1 MTKAKTERKLQEQAE
16 FINNAV
22 SDAIFRNEFQK
33 ENGISLDDA
42 ADALERQK
50 AIYKQKMSMYINE
63 QFYKLNSLV
72 NLVVGAVNTIAGKAV
87 IDAKNELYKRKD
99 LWRHE
104 IKYNARLAEKKY
116 YDYEKIHMRNFGVR
130 YNLFLDYLSAIEDNI
145 SKDVDMLTYS
155 IAQVLSKHNQEDAM
169 LKAQI
174 ETARTMCEY
183 ACCVFDRLI
192 QEANKKVYNECCKY
206 SFSTM
211 LLEKPFDYTP
221 YFAPARITPVF
232 HHWDKVTAMLC
243 KTDKDGEPI
252 ILDDDP
258 NCKLAFQIIERKI
271 VSEDFLNKA
280 GYDALKLNPECIKE
294 SISDEDLK
302 ELEDKFGKIEL

>member
-1 MTKAKTERKLQEQAE
+1 MTKEKTERKLQEQAE
-16 FINNAV
+16 LINNTV
-22 SDAIFRNEFQK
+22 FETVFGYMFQK
-33 ENGISLDDA
+33 ENGISLDA
-42 ADALERQK
+42 ATDTFERQK

-155 IAQVLSKHNQEDAM
+155 IAQVLSKHNQKDAM

-192 QEANKKVYNECCKY
+192 KEANKKVYNECCKY
-206 SFSTM
+206 SLSTM
-211 LLEKPFDYTP
+211 QLRKPFDYTP
-221 YFAPARITPVF
+221 YFAPARLTAVF
-232 HHWDKVTAMLC
+232 HYWDKITARLC
-243 KTDKDGEPI
+243 KSENDVPI
-252 ILDDDP
+252 SLNDDP
-258 NCKLAFQIIERKI
+258 NCKLAFEIIEKKLT
-271 VSEDFLNKA
+271 SEDFLNKA
-280 GYDALKLNPECIKE
+280 GYDALKLNPECIKG

-302 ELEDKFGKIEL
+302 VLEDKFGKIE

>member
-33 ENGISLDDA
+33 ENGISLDA
-42 ADALERQK
+42 ATDTFERQK

-116 YDYEKIHMRNFGVR
+116 YDYEKVHMRNFGVR

-145 SKDVDMLTYS
+145 GKDVDMLTYS
-155 IAQVLSKHNQEDAM
+155 IAQVLLKHNQTDAM

-183 ACCVFDRLI
+183 ACCVFDRLMK
-192 QEANKKVYNECCKY
+192 EANKKVYNESCKY
-206 SFSTM
+206 SFSAM
-211 LLEKPFDYTP
+211 QVEKPFDYTP
-221 YFAPARITPVF
+221 YFAPVRLTSVF
-232 HHWDKVTAMLC
+232 CHWDKVTARLC
-243 KTDKDGEPI
+243 KSENDVPI
-252 ILDDDP
+252 SLDDDP
-258 NCKLAFQIIERKI
+258 NCKLAFEIIERKI

>member
-1 MTKAKTERKLQEQAE
+1 MTKAKTERKLQEHAE

-33 ENGISLDDA
+33 ENGISLDVA
-42 ADALERQK
+42 ADTLERQK

-116 YDYEKIHMRNFGVR
+116 YDYEKVHMRNFGVR

-145 SKDVDMLTYS
+145 SKDVNMLTYS
-155 IAQVLSKHNQEDAM
+155 IAQVLSKHNQTDAM

-192 QEANKKVYNECCKY
+192 KEANKKVYNECCKY
-206 SFSTM
+206 SLSTM
-211 LLEKPFDYTP
+211 QLRKPFDYTP
-221 YFAPARITPVF
+221 YFAPARLTAVF
-232 HHWDKVTAMLC
+232 HYWDKITARLC
-243 KTDKDGEPI
+243 KSENDVPI
-252 ILDDDP
+252 SLNDDP
-258 NCKLAFQIIERKI
+258 NCKLAFEIIEKKLT
-271 VSEDFLNKA
+271 SEDFLNKA
-280 GYDALKLNPECIKE
+280 GYDALKLNPECIKG

-302 ELEDKFGKIEL
+302 VLEDKFGKIE

>member
-33 ENGISLDDA
+33 ENGISLDA
-42 ADALERQK
+42 ATDTFERQK

-145 SKDVDMLTYS
+145 GKDVDMLTYS

-183 ACCVFDRLI
+183 ACCVFDRLMK
-192 QEANKKVYNECCKY
+192 EANKKVYNESCKY
-206 SFSTM
+206 SFSAM
-211 LLEKPFDYTP
+211 QVEKPFDYTP
-221 YFAPARITPVF
+221 YFAPVRLTSVF
-232 HHWDKVTAMLC
+232 CHWDKVTARLC
-243 KTDKDGEPI
+243 KSENDVPI
-252 ILDDDP
+252 SLDDDP
-258 NCKLAFQIIERKI
+258 NCKLAFEIIERKI

>member
-33 ENGISLDDA
+33 ENGISLDA
-42 ADALERQK
+42 ATDTFERQK

-87 IDAKNELYKRKD
+87 IDAKNKLYKRKD

-116 YDYEKIHMRNFGVR
+116 YDYEKVHMRNFGVR

-145 SKDVDMLTYS
+145 RKDVDMLTYS
-155 IAQVLSKHNQEDAM
+155 IAQVLSKHNQTDAM

-183 ACCVFDRLI
+183 ACCVFDRLMK
-192 QEANKKVYNECCKY
+192 EANKKVYNESCKY
-206 SFSTM
+206 SFSAM
-211 LLEKPFDYTP
+211 QVEKPFDYTP
-221 YFAPARITPVF
+221 YFAPVRLTSVF
-232 HHWDKVTAMLC
+232 CHWDKVTARLC
-243 KTDKDGEPI
+243 KSENDVPI
-252 ILDDDP
+252 SLDDDP
-258 NCKLAFQIIERKI
+258 NCKLAFEIIERKI

>member
-1 MTKAKTERKLQEQAE
+1 MTKAKTERKLQGQAE

-42 ADALERQK
+42 ADALERKK
-50 AIYKQKMSMYINE
+50 AVVNKKITMYVNE
-63 QFYKLNSLV
+63 QYHKLNSLM

-87 IDAKNELYKRKD
+87 IDTKNELYKRKD

-116 YDYEKIHMRNFGVR
+116 YDYEKVHMRNFGVR

-145 SKDVDMLTYS
+145 GKDVDMLTYS
-155 IAQVLSKHNQEDAM
+155 IAQVLSKHNQTDAM

-183 ACCVFDRLI
+183 ACCVFDRLVE
-192 QEANKKVYNECCKY
+192 EANKKVYKESCKY
-206 SFSTM
+206 SFSAM
-211 LLEKPFDYTP
+211 QVEKPFDYTP
-221 YFAPARITPVF
+221 CFAPVRLTSVF
-232 HHWDKVTAMLC
+232 CHWDKVTARLC
-243 KTDKDGEPI
+243 KSENDVPI
-252 ILDDDP
+252 SLDDDP

-302 ELEDKFGKIEL
+302 ELEGKFGKIE

>member
-33 ENGISLDDA
+33 ENGISLDA
-42 ADALERQK
+42 ATDTFERQK

-87 IDAKNELYKRKD
+87 IDAKNKLYKRKD

-116 YDYEKIHMRNFGVR
+116 YDYEKVHMRNFGVR

-145 SKDVDMLTYS
+145 GKDVDMLTYS
-155 IAQVLSKHNQEDAM
+155 IAQVLSKHNQTDAM

-183 ACCVFDRLI
+183 ACCVFDRLMK
-192 QEANKKVYNECCKY
+192 EANKKVYNESCKY
-206 SFSTM
+206 SFSAM
-211 LLEKPFDYTP
+211 QVEKPFDYTP
-221 YFAPARITPVF
+221 YFAPVRLTSVF
-232 HHWDKVTAMLC
+232 CHWDKVTARLC
-243 KTDKDGEPI
+243 KSENDVPI
-252 ILDDDP
+252 SLDDDP
-258 NCKLAFQIIERKI
+258 NCKLAFEIIERKI

>member
-16 FINNAV
+16 LINNTVFEAV
-22 SDAIFRNEFQK
+22 FRHEFQK
-33 ENGISLDDA
+33 ENGISLDA
-42 ADALERQK
+42 ATDTFERQK
-50 AIYKQKMSMYINE
+50 YIYKQKMSMYINE
-63 QFYKLNSLV
+63 QFYKLNSLM

-87 IDAKNELYKRKD
+87 IDTKNELYKRKD

-104 IKYNARLAEKKY
+104 IKYNARLAEKRY
-116 YDYEKIHMRNFGVR
+116 YDYEKVHMRNFGVR

-145 SKDVDMLTYS
+145 SKDVNMLTYS

-232 HHWDKVTAMLC
+232 HHWDNATSL
-243 KTDKDGEPI
+243 
-252 ILDDDP
+252 L
-258 NCKLAFQIIERKI
+258 
-271 VSEDFLNKA
+271 
-280 GYDALKLNPECIKE
+280 
-294 SISDEDLK
+294 
-302 ELEDKFGKIEL
+302 